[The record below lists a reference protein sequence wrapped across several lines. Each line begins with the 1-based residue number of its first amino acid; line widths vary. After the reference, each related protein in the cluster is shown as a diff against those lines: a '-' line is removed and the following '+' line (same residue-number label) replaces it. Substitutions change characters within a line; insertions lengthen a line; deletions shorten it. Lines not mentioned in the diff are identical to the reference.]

1 MGLAVKPVVLAAS
14 LVVLAGCA
22 SAPPEQPEDLCE
34 IFYEKRDWYDA
45 AADMRER
52 WGVPIQIPMA
62 IMYQESS
69 FKHDAVPPRDYLLWI
84 IPWGRVSSAYGYSQA
99 KTPTWDDYERETG
112 NSWASRDSFE
122 DAIDFMGWFIDK
134 SHRVNG
140 VSKWD
145 AYALYLNYHE
155 GWTGYQRGTY
165 QSKAWLKRTAQ
176 RVKERSGRYGAQLR
190 QCEDDLQKGWLWR
203 LFFE

>member
-1 MGLAVKPVVLAAS
+1 MQRGVILGAA
-14 LVVLAGCA
+14 LVVLSGCA
-22 SAPPEQPEDLCE
+22 TAPPKQPDDLCE
-34 IFYEKRDWYDA
+34 IFYEKPDWYDA
-45 AADMRER
+45 AADMRDR

-69 FKHDAVPPRDYLLWI
+69 FKHDALPPRDYLLWI

-99 KTPTWDDYERETG
+99 KTPTWDDYERESG
-112 NSWASRDSFE
+112 NSWASRDSFD

-145 AYALYLNYHE
+145 TYALYLNYHE
-155 GWTGYQRGTY
+155 GWTGYKRGTY
-165 QSKAWLKRTAQ
+165 RNKAWLQNVAE
-176 RVKERSGRYGAQLR
+176 RVKQRASNYGAQLR
-190 QCEDDLQKGWLWR
+190 RCEDDLQRGWFWR
-203 LFFE
+203 LFS

>member
-1 MGLAVKPVVLAAS
+1 MKKWQSLTVAS
-14 LVVLAGCA
+14 AIVMALSGCA

-34 IFYEKRDWYDA
+34 IFYEKPDWYDA
-45 AADMRER
+45 AAEMRDR

-62 IMYQESS
+62 MMYQESS

-134 SHRVNG
+134 SHRLNG

-145 AYALYLNYHE
+145 AYGLYLNYHE
-155 GWTGYQRGTY
+155 GWTGYKHQTY
-165 QSKAWLKRTAQ
+165 RSKAWLMRTAE
-176 RVKERSGRYGAQLR
+176 RVKQRAGVYGAQLR
-190 QCEDDLQKGWLWR
+190 RCEEDLKKNWFLD
-203 LFFE
+203 LFF

>member
-1 MGLAVKPVVLAAS
+1 MKRGLVLGAT
-14 LVVLAGCA
+14 LVALTGCA
-22 SAPPEQPEDLCE
+22 TAPPKQPHDLCE
-34 IFYEKRDWYDA
+34 IFYEKPDWYDA
-45 AADMRER
+45 AADMRDR

-69 FKHDAVPPRDYLLWI
+69 FKHDALPPRDYLLWI

-99 KTPTWDDYERETG
+99 KTPTWDDYERESG
-112 NSWASRDSFE
+112 NSWASRDSFD

-134 SHRVNG
+134 SHRING

-155 GWTGYQRGTY
+155 GWTGYKRGTY
-165 QSKAWLKRTAQ
+165 RSKAWLQQTAE
-176 RVKERSGRYGAQLR
+176 RVKQRAGNYGAQLR
-190 QCEDDLQKGWLWR
+190 QCEDDLQRGWFWR
-203 LFFE
+203 LFS